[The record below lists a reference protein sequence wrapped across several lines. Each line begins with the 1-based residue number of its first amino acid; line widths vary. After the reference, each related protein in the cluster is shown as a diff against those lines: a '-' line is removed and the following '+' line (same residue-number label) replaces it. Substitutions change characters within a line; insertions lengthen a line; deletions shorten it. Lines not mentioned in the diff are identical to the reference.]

1 MLRISTRAVAA
12 CSIAFLTAC
21 SSAPSQSQVGPLPNA
36 QLQRPAFSRAKTWSN
51 VYLLN
56 TSRGNGYISVYADGT
71 SHVLYEIKPGITYAE
86 SIIFDPTGNAYVYNP
101 PSPLG
106 TNCIIVFAATKNKR
120 LYSINGGTE
129 SLGPP
134 AIDSQGNLYVPLP
147 RENQILVYAAG
158 TKKVMRKIT
167 TDFSEP
173 SLPVFDSHDNLYVF
187 SPPNSIVVEFA
198 AGSSK
203 PIRIIHTS
211 KQTRALAVD
220 PSRNLYV
227 LSLGS
232 GYNQPSITVF
242 PPGVR
247 KPKTTI
253 TDGLSS
259 PGIMAFDS
267 TGNLFVLNANDITAY
282 TPGAT
287 SPYLTFDRNAAG
299 TTAMAIDAA
308 NNLYVANDGKG
319 FYGVGSFKVYA
330 LGSKKLLRKVSR
342 DVNNP
347 IALAIGP

>member
-1 MLRISTRAVAA
+1 L
-12 CSIAFLTAC
+12 F
-21 SSAPSQSQVGPLPNA
+21 
-36 QLQRPAFSRAKTWSN
+36 
-51 VYLLN
+51 
-56 TSRGNGYISVYADGT
+56 
-71 SHVLYEIKPGITYAE
+71 
-86 SIIFDPTGNAYVYNP
+86 
-101 PSPLG
+101 
-106 TNCIIVFAATKNKR
+106 FAATKKTR

-308 NNLYVANDGKG
+308 NNLYVGNDGKG